1 MKTLI
6 IIPTYNEKNNIGKII
21 QEIFNLNIDSLEI
34 LVVDDNSPDGTGQL
48 VDNLKT
54 KDSRIH
60 IIHRQKKEGLGQA
73 YITGFKYAL
82 SHGYDYI
89 FEMDADFSHDPKEIP
104 NFLKAIQQADLVLGA
119 RYIPGGDM
127 RIEPLRRFTSQ
138 LGNFYAKLILDTTLH
153 DLTTGYRCYSRRAL
167 EGLDLEIIDSTSY
180 VFQIETAYKTFK
192 KGFRVREIPIIFTER
207 IAGRSKFQWRMMLE
221 TFWLLIKFRL
231 FWKA

>member
-1 MKTLI
+1 MKI
-6 IIPTYNEKNNIGKII
+6 AVIIPTYNEKNNIGKII
-21 QEIFNLNIDSLEI
+21 QEIFKLNISNLEI

-48 VDNLKT
+48 VEALKAQ
-54 KDSRIH
+54 DSRVH
-60 IIHRQKKEGLGQA
+60 IIHRQRKEGLGLA

-138 LGNFYAKLILDTTLH
+138 LGNFYSKLILDTTLH

-167 EGLDLEIIDSTSY
+167 EGLDLEKIDSTSY
-180 VFQIETAYKTFK
+180 VFQIETAYKVFK
-192 KGFRVREIPIIFTER
+192 KGFKVKEIPIIFTER